1 MTFESLFC
9 FHLLSW
15 MLVIANVGIRCL
27 QFCNPVLLPD
37 IPADSTDLE
46 GKARRSQ
53 VLAEVQ
59 GDLGRVLQARA
70 LEDPTLCVLVG
81 SRYLALRQS
90 AMLKQQVILA
100 LSIGL
105 GWSPGEARALE
116 DPTLCVHA
124 VLAEFLYVIPGTFMF
139 RVG

>member
-1 MTFESLFC
+1 
-9 FHLLSW
+9 
-15 MLVIANVGIRCL
+15 MLVIANVEILCL

-37 IPADSTDLE
+37 VPADSTDLE

-70 LEDPTLCVLVG
+70 LEDPTLCV
-81 SRYLALRQS
+81 
-90 AMLKQQVILA
+90 
-100 LSIGL
+100 
-105 GWSPGEARALE
+105 
-116 DPTLCVHA
+116 HA

>member
-1 MTFESLFC
+1 MTFESLLC

-15 MLVIANVGIRCL
+15 MLVIANVEILCL

-37 IPADSTDLE
+37 VPADSTDLE

-81 SRYLALRQS
+81 RRYLT
-90 AMLKQQVILA
+90 
-100 LSIGL
+100 L
-105 GWSPGEARALE
+105 GTVGEAGAAGH
-116 DPTLCVHA
+116 PSLCLL
-124 VLAEFLYVIPGTFMF
+124 VLGVLLANPRLYM
-139 RVG
+139 